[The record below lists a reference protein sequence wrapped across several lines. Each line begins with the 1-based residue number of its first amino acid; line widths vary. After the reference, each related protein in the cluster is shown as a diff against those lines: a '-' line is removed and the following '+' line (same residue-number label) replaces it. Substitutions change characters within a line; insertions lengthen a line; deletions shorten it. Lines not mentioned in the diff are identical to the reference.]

1 MTTRG
6 IRARGR
12 GGPGLGQ
19 WIGLCLAGGVILG
32 LTFTLGVLVGRQWAR
47 PAPPATAGE
56 TERKPVAPSRRGG
69 VAAPEPGGG
78 SPAQQVQDKLTF
90 YDTLTAPLPPA
101 APAARPKP
109 EDRSRPVT
117 ASPAAS
123 GPEPEAAGGSARETR
138 STWSVQVAALKSR
151 SQADGIKK
159 QLVEAGYSAYVTAVS
174 AQDGQMRYRVRVG
187 TFKTRDEALRVAER
201 VRSERSLPTLVT
213 PD

>member
-6 IRARGR
+6 MRARGR

-19 WIGLCLAGGVILG
+19 WMGLCLAGVVILG
-32 LTFTLGVLVGRQWAR
+32 LTFTLGVLVGRQWTR
-47 PAPPATAGE
+47 PPPATPGE
-56 TERKPVAPSRRGG
+56 AERKPVLPARRAG
-69 VAAPEPGGG
+69 VAATEPGSG
-78 SPAQQVQDKLTF
+78 SPAQQAQDKLTF
-90 YDTLTAPLPPA
+90 YHTLTAPLPPA

-109 EDRSRPVT
+109 EDRPGPVT
-117 ASPAAS
+117 ASPAVSSPA
-123 GPEPEAAGGSARETR
+123 PETAGAPAREAS

-151 SQADGIKK
+151 SQADGMRD
-159 QLVEAGYSAYVTAVS
+159 QLVEAGYGAYVTAVS